1 MGHLIAKI
9 LQHLSSEKSSEPIVR
24 APNLGLLKMYNVSN
38 KQE

>member
-9 LQHLSSEKSSEPIVR
+9 LQHLSSEKSSQQIVR
-24 APNLGLLKMYNVSN
+24 APNLGLLQMYNVSN